1 MSGQVL
7 PGDEGGDDPKDERQ
21 NLVIFISVGLVLT
34 RERKELAIQETTENY
49 VLLAFVMPG
58 LVLTRGRRR

>member
-34 RERKELAIQETTENY
+34 RERKELAIQ
-49 VLLAFVMPG
+49 
-58 LVLTRGRRR
+58 